1 MINLTIIDIYPPK
14 KLISR
19 RLKLLEMDDDNKL
32 KFAH

>member
-1 MINLTIIDIYPPK
+1 MINLTIIDIYPLK

-32 KFAH
+32 KFGH